1 MQHRHS
7 CFENQATINKKARE
21 MKRPY
26 IMVHMMTSLDGRIDC
41 PVMAQISGDEYYE
54 ALDELGKCS
63 KLSGRA
69 TAAWENSAVECEV
82 SDVKGTVKGEESV
95 NVAVKSDEYT
105 IVMDTHGH
113 LQWNNNTADGFPLLC
128 IMSEDVTEEHLQAL
142 QNRGISWISTGK
154 GTADLARAMQLAYER
169 FGIERIAVVGGGH
182 ICGGFLASGLVD
194 EVSVMV
200 APGIDGRKGQT
211 AVFDGIIK
219 DNDTPYRLKL
229 NKVSQ
234 WEGTDVVWL
243 RYTVKH

>member
-63 KLSGRA
+63 KLSGRV

-128 IMSEDVTEEHLQAL
+128 IMSEDVTEEHFA
-142 QNRGISWISTGK
+142 
-154 GTADLARAMQLAYER
+154 GTAKPGYIVDFHRQRHSR
-169 FGIERIAVVGGGH
+169 FGTRHAVGIRTLRH
-182 ICGGFLASGLVD
+182 RKNSSCGRRTYMRRLSGKR
-194 EVSVMV
+194 S
-200 APGIDGRKGQT
+200 G
-211 AVFDGIIK
+211 
-219 DNDTPYRLKL
+219 
-229 NKVSQ
+229 
-234 WEGTDVVWL
+234 
-243 RYTVKH
+243 

>member
-1 MQHRHS
+1 
-7 CFENQATINKKARE
+7 

-41 PVMAQISGDEYYE
+41 SVMAQISGDEYYE

-63 KLSGRA
+63 KLSGRV
-69 TAAWENSAVECEV
+69 TAALENSAVECEV
-82 SDVKGTVKGEESV
+82 SETKETVKGEESV
-95 NVAVKSDEYT
+95 NIAVKSDEYT

-113 LQWNNNTADGFPLLC
+113 LQWKDNAADGFPLLC

-142 QNRGISWISTGK
+142 RNRGISWISTGK
-154 GTADLARAMQLAYER
+154 GTVDLARAMQLAHER
-169 FGIERIAVVGGGH
+169 FSIERIAVVGGGH
-182 ICGGFLASGLVD
+182 ICGGFLSSGLVD
-194 EVSVMV
+194 EVSAMV

-234 WEGTDVVWL
+234 WEGTDAVWL
-243 RYTVKH
+243 RYKVKH